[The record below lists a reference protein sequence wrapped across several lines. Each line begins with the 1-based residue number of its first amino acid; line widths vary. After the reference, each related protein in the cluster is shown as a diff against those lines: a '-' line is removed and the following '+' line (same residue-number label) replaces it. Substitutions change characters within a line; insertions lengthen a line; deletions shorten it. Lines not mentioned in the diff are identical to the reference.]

1 MSQNNITTKHIKIKD
16 LKQRES
22 IETML
27 KVNTP
32 IKTIAKYIGVGERT
46 IRNEIKRGKVLQ
58 QDSMYDFKKK
68 NSAEYSQR
76 EYEKRNKTKGS
87 NLKIG
92 KNIELAKEITH
103 MIRNKKYSI
112 GAALAKIK
120 HDGKIEVNV
129 CERTIYNY
137 VRDGILDLEYKEL
150 PYGKSAPRKNKKKA
164 LRSLKNRDGL
174 SIEERPK
181 DVERREVYGHWE
193 MDTVVSG
200 IGKGRGVL
208 LVLTE
213 RYSREEKIIKLA
225 NRKQESVIEA
235 IDNLERE
242 YGTKKFREKFI
253 TITTDNGVEFL
264 DHRGI
269 TKGNRTK
276 MYYAHAYSSWE
287 RGSNE
292 VSNRLIRRF
301 YKKGYNIDKIS
312 KRKVKELE
320 DWINNYPRKI
330 LGWKS
335 ANQFLKDKQI
345 F

>member
-1 MSQNNITTKHIKIKD
+1 
-16 LKQRES
+16 
-22 IETML
+22 
-27 KVNTP
+27 
-32 IKTIAKYIGVGERT
+32 
-46 IRNEIKRGKVLQ
+46 
-58 QDSMYDFKKK
+58 MYGFKKK
-68 NSAEYSQR
+68 YSADYSQI
-76 EYEKRNKTKGS
+76 EYERRNVTKGPS
-87 NLKIG
+87 LKIG
-92 KNIELAKEITH
+92 KNIELSKEITYL
-103 MIRNKKYSI
+103 IRNKKYSI

-120 HDGKIEVNV
+120 FENRIEVNV

-150 PYGKSAPRKNKKKA
+150 PYGKETPRKNNKK
-164 LRSLKNRDGL
+164 LSRSLKNRDGV

-181 DVERREVYGHWE
+181 DVEERLSYGHWE

-200 IGKGRGVL
+200 TGKGKSVL

-213 RYSREEKIIKLA
+213 RYCKEERIIKIA
-225 NRKQESVIEA
+225 NRKQESVIKA
-235 IDNLERE
+235 IDELERK
-242 YGTKKFREKFI
+242 YGKKRFREKFL

-276 MYYAHAYSSWE
+276 MYFAHAYSSWE

-292 VSNRLIRRF
+292 VANRLIRRF

-312 KRKVKELE
+312 NRKVKELE

-335 ANQFLKDKQI
+335 TNQFLKDKQI

>member
-1 MSQNNITTKHIKIKD
+1 M
-16 LKQRES
+16 
-22 IETML
+22 
-27 KVNTP
+27 
-32 IKTIAKYIGVGERT
+32 
-46 IRNEIKRGKVLQ
+46 
-58 QDSMYDFKKK
+58 
-68 NSAEYSQR
+68 
-76 EYEKRNKTKGS
+76 
-87 NLKIG
+87 
-92 KNIELAKEITH
+92 
-103 MIRNKKYSI
+103 
-112 GAALAKIK
+112 AKIK
-120 HDGKIEVNV
+120 FENRIEVNV

-150 PYGKSAPRKNKKKA
+150 PYGKETPRKNNKK
-164 LRSLKNRDGL
+164 LSRSLKNRDGV
-174 SIEERPK
+174 SIEERAK
-181 DVERREVYGHWE
+181 DVEERLSYGHWE

-200 IGKGRGVL
+200 TGKGKSVL

-213 RYSREEKIIKLA
+213 RYCKEERIIKIA
-225 NRKQESVIEA
+225 NRKQESVIKA
-235 IDNLERE
+235 IDELERK
-242 YGTKKFREKFI
+242 YGKKRFREKFL

-276 MYYAHAYSSWE
+276 MYFAHAYSSWE

-292 VSNRLIRRF
+292 VANRLIRRF

-312 KRKVKELE
+312 NRKVKELE

-335 ANQFLKDKQI
+335 TNQFLEDKQI

>member
-68 NSAEYSQR
+68 YSAEYS
-76 EYEKRNKTKGS
+76 
-87 NLKIG
+87 
-92 KNIELAKEITH
+92 KEITH

>member
-1 MSQNNITTKHIKIKD
+1 
-16 LKQRES
+16 
-22 IETML
+22 ML
-27 KVNTP
+27 
-32 IKTIAKYIGVGERT
+32 TI
-46 IRNEIKRGKVLQ
+46 Q
-58 QDSMYDFKKK
+58 
-68 NSAEYSQR
+68 
-76 EYEKRNKTKGS
+76 
-87 NLKIG
+87 
-92 KNIELAKEITH
+92 
-103 MIRNKKYSI
+103 
-112 GAALAKIK
+112 
-120 HDGKIEVNV
+120 
-129 CERTIYNY
+129 
-137 VRDGILDLEYKEL
+137 
-150 PYGKSAPRKNKKKA
+150 RKNKKKA

-276 MYYAHAYSSWE
+276 MYYAHAYGMST
-287 RGSNE
+287 
-292 VSNRLIRRF
+292 L
-301 YKKGYNIDKIS
+301 
-312 KRKVKELE
+312 
-320 DWINNYPRKI
+320 
-330 LGWKS
+330 
-335 ANQFLKDKQI
+335 
-345 F
+345 